1 MSQRRIT
8 KMSAHDPRRA
18 ARESK
23 RADQRAIVQARPAN
37 ALTTGARLVL
47 QAQAHGGA
55 TLTKAGQRYT
65 PAPGIPAYAVGRAG
79 YGVQLDP
86 YSPLVE
92 VEAQSW
98 VDSIPQGELVGS
110 WLNNGVIYL
119 DRLTICHD
127 EAEALQLAKD
137 TGELAI
143 YDLVTNREIS
153 LARALA
159 LA

>member
-8 KMSAHDPRRA
+8 KMSARDPRRA

-23 RADQRAIVQARPAN
+23 RANQRAIVQARPAN

-55 TLTKAGQRYT
+55 TLTKAGQRYI

-98 VDSIPQGELVGS
+98 VDSIPQG
-110 WLNNGVIYL
+110 
-119 DRLTICHD
+119 
-127 EAEALQLAKD
+127 
-137 TGELAI
+137 
-143 YDLVTNREIS
+143 
-153 LARALA
+153 
-159 LA
+159 